1 MSVSTIDRPVSA
13 VSIDLTQEG
22 LASPQHVPEPSGLAL
37 LAAAV
42 GGLLW
47 FDGGPA
53 LSLGASFPPLGRST
67 SRGYTGRSVRS
78 DFGIAGSPGR
88 APPSPIKPNRL
99 EPQPSSR
106 ASFPLRMHPRP

>member
-42 GGLLW
+42 GGL
-47 FDGGPA
+47 A
-53 LSLGASFPPLGRST
+53 LVRWRSSAQ
-67 SRGYTGRSVRS
+67 SRRILSAARTVHVERIY
-78 DFGIAGSPGR
+78 R
-88 APPSPIKPNRL
+88 A
-99 EPQPSSR
+99 
-106 ASFPLRMHPRP
+106 